1 MPFVGQQLLVQNRF
15 THFVA
20 LTQTLDAF
28 AGILVVRTLS
38 LINGE
43 DGVAY
48 LLRRR
53 FNLPMLELILA
64 SDSVLTGTPPGTQPP
79 HISPV

>member
-1 MPFVGQQLLVQNRF
+1 M
-15 THFVA
+15 
-20 LTQTLDAF
+20 
-28 AGILVVRTLS
+28 VRTLS